1 MSTPLLAIKDLH
13 FAYKNNILL
22 KGINF
27 DVNEGE
33 IVGLIGSNGIGKT
46 TLLKIIMGLNKP
58 SSGIVEIQGK
68 DSHHLSPNERAKLIS
83 IVPQN
88 PKIPY
93 GFTTLQTV
101 LMARNPY
108 LNLFQY
114 EKLQD
119 IKICISALTK
129 AKVIEFKDH
138 YVSTLSGGEAQRVYI
153 ARALSQETPLI
164 MLDEPLA
171 NLDIIH
177 QTEIMDLIC
186 STQYKNKGSV
196 LFVTHDL
203 NIAAQYCTR
212 IILLHNGK
220 VLNSGTP
227 SKVLTIENI
236 LTAYGI
242 EICLTTHPINGTLV
256 ILPKYNTLK

>member
-1 MSTPLLAIKDLH
+1 MKIPLLSTRDLH
-13 FAYKNNILL
+13 FSYKNNILL
-22 KGINF
+22 KGMNL

-58 SSGIVEIQGK
+58 SRGIVEIQGK
-68 DSHHLSPNERAKLIS
+68 DSFKLPPNERSKMIS

-93 GFTTLQTV
+93 GFTALQTV
-101 LMARNPY
+101 LMGRNPH
-108 LNLFQY
+108 LNLFQH
-114 EKLQD
+114 ESARD
-119 IKICISALTK
+119 IKICLKALTK
-129 AKVIEFKDH
+129 ARAIEFADH
-138 YVSTLSGGEAQRVYI
+138 YVSSLSGGEAQREYI
-153 ARALSQETPLI
+153 ARALSQQTPLM

-171 NLDIIH
+171 NLDIVY
-177 QTEIMDLIC
+177 QTKIMDLIC
-186 STQYKNKGSV
+186 STQYKNGGSV

-212 IILLHNGK
+212 IILLHDGR
-220 VLNSGTP
+220 VLNTGPP

-236 LTAYGI
+236 MTAYGI
-242 EICLTTHPINGTLV
+242 EMCLTTHPVNGTPV
-256 ILPKYNTLK
+256 ILPKYSNPR